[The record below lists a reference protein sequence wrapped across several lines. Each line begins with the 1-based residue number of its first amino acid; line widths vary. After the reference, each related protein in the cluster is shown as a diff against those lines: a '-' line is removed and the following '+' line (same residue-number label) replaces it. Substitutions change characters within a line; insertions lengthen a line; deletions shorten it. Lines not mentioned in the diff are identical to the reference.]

1 MTSNQEKFP
10 EDQPNQLPEINFRH
24 YWQVLLERRWLAL
37 SAFLLI
43 ILLTAIYLLRATK
56 IYSATA
62 RIQIN
67 RESENIL
74 NMKDAFAME
83 GREMDYLATQ
93 HKNLQ
98 SYSLLQSVAAT
109 LRLTNDLR
117 YSNSVDVALSLLN
130 DVTITPI
137 RLSRLVDVNVQHS
150 NPEKAAQIANA
161 LAKTFVEN
169 NLKQKS
175 QASIE
180 AVAWLKTQVDE
191 SRDKVKVSDSAVHAY
206 LTNYNEVSL
215 EEGENIVRQGLMQA
229 KADVSKASSLA
240 TQAARTILEI
250 DTILNAGKSIDS
262 IPQVAEN
269 LTVQRL
275 KQEVAIKDASL
286 AASLKRYRDKHPT
299 IIQARS
305 ELANLKDSLQH
316 ESEIVLQSL
325 RNNSQIYKKQE
336 EVLQKLVTS
345 EEKKQLQLNQ
355 LRIQYG
361 MLKRE
366 SENNKVIYNNVLV
379 RMKETELTSRLTAN
393 NMRIVDGAL
402 VAPNPVKPK
411 LYLTLIMGVLGGV
424 TVAFG
429 LVIFVNYLDDTI
441 RSQDDVEVF
450 LKLPFLGYVSNIK
463 SNSILERDLQSHLHP
478 QSNAAEGFRTI
489 RATLSLLKGGDRF
502 RVISVTSTIPSEG
515 KSLVASNLAIVQAQ
529 AGFKTIL
536 VEADL
541 RRPTVHKVFQLHSP
555 IGLAGYLT
563 GEAKTIDEI
572 VHKTEVPNLDAIC
585 CGAIPSSP
593 SELIGS
599 QRMSQFIEDLRQRYD
614 RVVLDCPPISA
625 VSDPLVVGSVA
636 DGIIFVSKFNKV
648 RRDHVRKVVQRIQ
661 NAGVQIIGVVLN
673 DIDFEGRDSYY
684 YSYYYYQ
691 NRYYSS
697 YKTAPEKAS
706 EKSAKV
712 A

>member
-10 EDQPNQLPEINFRH
+10 EDQPNQLPEIDFRH

-117 YSNSVDVALSLLN
+117 YSNSVDVALSLFN

-137 RLSRLVDVNVQHS
+137 RLSRLVDVKVEHS

-191 SRDKVKVSDSAVHAY
+191 SRDKVKMSDSAVHAY

-402 VAPNPVKPK
+402 VARNPVKPK
-411 LYLTLIMGVLGGV
+411 LYLTLIMGVFGGV

-429 LVIFVNYLDDTI
+429 LVMFVNYLDDTI

-463 SNSILERDLQSHLHP
+463 SNSIVERDLQSHLHP

-489 RATLSLLKGGDRF
+489 RATLSLLKGADRF

-599 QRMSQFIEDLRQRYD
+599 QRMSQFVQDLRQRYD
-614 RVVLDCPPISA
+614 WVVLDCPPISA

>member
-1 MTSNQEKFP
+1 MTSNQPNQAES
-10 EDQPNQLPEINFRH
+10 QSNQLPEIDIRH

-37 SAFLLI
+37 TAFLLI
-43 ILLTAIYLLRATK
+43 LLLTAIYLLRATK
-56 IYSATA
+56 IYSAST

-98 SYSLLQSVAAT
+98 SYSLLQSVATT
-109 LRLTNDLR
+109 LKLTNDIR
-117 YSNSVDVALSLLN
+117 YSNSLDVALSLFQ
-130 DVTITPI
+130 DVTITPV
-137 RLSRLVDVNVQHS
+137 RLSRLVDVKVEHS

-175 QASIE
+175 QASVE
-180 AVAWLKTQVDE
+180 AVAWLKTQVEE
-191 SRDKVKVSDSAVHAY
+191 SRDKVQKSDSAVHAY

-215 EEGENIVRQGLMQA
+215 EEGENIVRLGLMQA

-250 DTILNAGKSIDS
+250 DTILNAGKPIES

-269 LTVQRL
+269 ATVQRL
-275 KQEVAIKDASL
+275 KQEVAVKEASL
-286 AASLKRYRDKHPT
+286 AAQLKRYRDKHPT

-305 ELANLKDSLQH
+305 ELANLKDSLQR

-336 EVLQKLVTS
+336 EVLQKLVVS

-379 RMKETELTSRLTAN
+379 RMKETELTSRLTSN
-393 NMRIVDGAL
+393 NMRIVDVAL
-402 VAPNPVKPK
+402 VPRNPVKPK
-411 LYLTLIMGVLGGV
+411 FMLTVVFGVFAGV
-424 TVAFG
+424 AVAFG
-429 LVIFVNYLDDTI
+429 LALFVNYLDDTI
-441 RSQDDVEVF
+441 RSQDDVEVY
-450 LKLPFLGYVSNIK
+450 LGLPFLGYIPNIQAT
-463 SNSILERDLQSHLHP
+463 SIVERDLQAHLHP
-478 QSNAAEGFRTI
+478 QSNAAEGFRTV
-489 RATLSLLKGGDRF
+489 RATLSLTKGADKYRI
-502 RVISVTSTIPSEG
+502 ISVTSTVPSEG

-541 RRPTVHKVFQLHSP
+541 RRPTVHKVFQVQVST
-555 IGLAGYLT
+555 GLSGYLT
-563 GEAKTIDEI
+563 GEAKTADECI
-572 VHKTEVPNLDAIC
+572 HKSDIPNLDVVC
-585 CGAIPSSP
+585 CGTIPSSP

-599 QRMSQFIEDLRQRYD
+599 QRMSQFIAELRQKYD
-614 RVVLDCPPISA
+614 RVVLDCPPVSA
-625 VSDPLVVGSVA
+625 VSDPLVIGSMS
-636 DGIIFVSKFNKV
+636 DGIVFVSKFNKV
-648 RRDHVRKVVQRIQ
+648 RRDHALKVVQRIR
-661 NAGVQIIGVVLN
+661 NAGVHIIGVVVN

-697 YKTAPEKAS
+697 YKTTPEKS
-706 EKSAKV
+706 T
-712 A
+712 

>member
-10 EDQPNQLPEINFRH
+10 EDQSNQLPEIDFRH

-117 YSNSVDVALSLLN
+117 YSNSVDVALSLFN
-130 DVTITPI
+130 DVTINPI
-137 RLSRLVDVNVQHS
+137 RLSRLVDVKVEHS

-161 LAKTFVEN
+161 LANTFVEN

-180 AVAWLKTQVDE
+180 AVKWLKTQVDE
-191 SRDKVKVSDSAVHAY
+191 SRDKVKTSDSAVHAY

-240 TQAARTILEI
+240 IQAARTILEI
-250 DTILNAGKSIDS
+250 DTILNTGKSIDS

-286 AASLKRYRDKHPT
+286 AALLKRYRDKHPM

-305 ELANLKDSLQH
+305 ELANLKDSLQR

-336 EVLQKLVTS
+336 EALQKLVTS

-402 VAPNPVKPK
+402 VSRSPVKPK

-429 LVIFVNYLDDTI
+429 LVMFVNYLDDTI

-463 SNSILERDLQSHLHP
+463 SNSIVERDLQAHLHP

-489 RATLSLLKGGDRF
+489 RATLSLLKGADRF
-502 RVISVTSTIPSEG
+502 RVITVTSTIPSEG

-691 NRYYSS
+691 NRYYST

>member
-10 EDQPNQLPEINFRH
+10 EDQSNQLPEIDFRH

-117 YSNSVDVALSLLN
+117 YSNSVDVALSLFN

-137 RLSRLVDVNVQHS
+137 RLSRLVDVKVEHS

-191 SRDKVKVSDSAVHAY
+191 SRDKVKMSDSAVHAY

-402 VAPNPVKPK
+402 VARNPVKPK

-429 LVIFVNYLDDTI
+429 LVMFVNYLDDTI

-463 SNSILERDLQSHLHP
+463 SNSIVERDLQSHLHP

-489 RATLSLLKGGDRF
+489 RATLSLLKGADRF
-502 RVISVTSTIPSEG
+502 RVVSVTSTIPSEG

-599 QRMSQFIEDLRQRYD
+599 QRMSQFVQDLRQRYD
-614 RVVLDCPPISA
+614 WVVLDCPPISA
-625 VSDPLVVGSVA
+625 VSDPLVIGSVA

>member
-10 EDQPNQLPEINFRH
+10 EDQSNQLPEIDFRH

-117 YSNSVDVALSLLN
+117 YSNSVDVALSLFN

-137 RLSRLVDVNVQHS
+137 RLSRLVDVKVEHS

-191 SRDKVKVSDSAVHAY
+191 SRDKVKMSDSAVHAY

-402 VAPNPVKPK
+402 VARNPVKPK

-429 LVIFVNYLDDTI
+429 LVMFVNYLDDTI

-463 SNSILERDLQSHLHP
+463 SNSIVERDLQSHLHP

-489 RATLSLLKGGDRF
+489 RATLSLLKGADRF

-593 SELIGS
+593 SELIGPS
-599 QRMSQFIEDLRQRYD
+599 GCRNLLRT
-614 RVVLDCPPISA
+614 
-625 VSDPLVVGSVA
+625 
-636 DGIIFVSKFNKV
+636 FVNDTIGWFSIV
-648 RRDHVRKVVQRIQ
+648 RRSLLSAIHSLLVRWRM
-661 NAGVQIIGVVLN
+661 VLYLFQSL
-673 DIDFEGRDSYY
+673 IKFVEITFVRSFSGSKMRESR
-684 YSYYYYQ
+684 SL
-691 NRYYSS
+691 
-697 YKTAPEKAS
+697 A
-706 EKSAKV
+706 
-712 A
+712 